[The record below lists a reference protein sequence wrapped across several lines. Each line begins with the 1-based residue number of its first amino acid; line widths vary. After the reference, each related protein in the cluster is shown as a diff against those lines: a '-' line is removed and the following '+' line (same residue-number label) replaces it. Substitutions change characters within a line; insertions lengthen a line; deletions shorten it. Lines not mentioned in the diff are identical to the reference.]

1 MLSSYYNSFR
11 NQRIEMKFLLLFV
24 ACNFLFLSVVA
35 QVEGEQPQNDMP
47 SISIRSNKI
56 YGKILDKK
64 TGKAIE
70 AASIQVF
77 PIDES
82 KKDSLLTGMLS
93 RPNGDF
99 NFSDLPSMKGFRI
112 VISAL
117 GYTTLEQTVP
127 TGGGDNQRGFE
138 KDLGNIELE
147 TEIKQLTNVT
157 VSAGRPAL
165 QMGIDRKIFN
175 VDKSLFS
182 AGGTAV
188 DIMRNIPSVSVDID
202 GNVELRNSA
211 PQIYI
216 DGRPTI
222 LTLDQIPADNIERVE
237 LITNPSAKFEASSSG
252 GIINIVLKKNKR
264 VGLNGIASIS
274 GGIPELFSTNLNL
287 NMRQGKF
294 NFFAS
299 GGYNQSGGIAK
310 GQTLRQNK
318 DNGVVT
324 DYFNQYSEN
333 ERSRKFS
340 SIRFGIDYFIDN
352 RNTVTLS
359 QDFIKGR
366 FGNHETQDQEYLN
379 SSQVME
385 YYGKREANSRSSFNR
400 RSTRLNYKH
409 SFPREGKEFTADVN
423 YNYGDRAENSNI
435 LSELFFPDGTVYEP
449 PSLVTNEGRNNET
462 QLTFQADYSNPITEN
477 KKIETG
483 IRTFYSEFKSYYNAF
498 AVENGLPEKLPL
510 SNNYQYKEKIYAGY
524 FTYSDK
530 KETFSY
536 QLGLRAE
543 YSKFDGLLVDSAYKF
558 GYEYPG
564 DAGQIWNAL
573 FPSFF
578 LSKKI
583 GEDDELQFNYSRRIR
598 RPRFWQLNPFIEI
611 NDPVNLRQGNPELR
625 PEFIN
630 SFELNYSNNYKKG
643 NFLGVLYFRNNPNDI
658 TEYSDTISAAQYQLL
673 NNAAIDPNA
682 ILNTFINAGNTNRF
696 GAEFTLQHEFAKNFD
711 IVPTIDLQYRTT
723 KANVGNL
730 NLSNEG
736 FNWEAQ
742 LTVNYKIE
750 TEKKS
755 IFNKLGF
762 QLTGEYESPAVIPQ
776 GRNIAEFDVDFA
788 VRKDFLKDKA
798 SVTFAINDVFN
809 SRKWGTIY
817 DTDQFYQDSYRRWN
831 VRSFRLTFSYKFGD
845 ANFSFNRRG
854 NNGGGDDD

>member
-1 MLSSYYNSFR
+1 
-11 NQRIEMKFLLLFV
+11 MKFLLLLFGSG
-24 ACNFLFLSVVA
+24 FLLLNVSA
-35 QVEGEQPQNDMP
+35 QVEGEQQQQQEYMP
-47 SISIRSNKI
+47 SEFSVRSNKI

-64 TGKAIE
+64 TGKPIE
-70 AASIQVF
+70 AASVQVF
-77 PIDES
+77 SLVEN
-82 KKDSLLTGMLS
+82 KQDSLLTGMLS

-99 NFSDLPSMKGFRI
+99 NFSDLPSVTGFRI

-117 GYTTLEQTVP
+117 GYNTWEQTV
-127 TGGGDNQRGFE
+127 TAGRGEKNQRGLE

-147 TEIKQLTNVT
+147 SEVKQLTNVT
-157 VSAGRPAL
+157 VSASRPAL
-165 QMGIDRKIFN
+165 EMGIDRKIFN

-202 GNVELRNSA
+202 GNVELRRSS

-237 LITNPSAKFEASSSG
+237 LITNPSAKFDASSSG

-264 VGLNGIASIS
+264 VGLNGIASVS

-299 GGYNQSGGIAK
+299 GGYNQSGGTAK
-310 GQTLRQNK
+310 GETIRQNK
-318 DNGVVT
+318 DNGIIT
-324 DYFNQYSEN
+324 DYFNQYSES

-340 SIRFGIDYFIDN
+340 SIRFGVDYFIDN
-352 RNTVTLS
+352 RNTVTVS

-366 FGNHETQDQEYLN
+366 FSNNETQEQEYLN

-385 YYGKREANSRSSFNR
+385 YFGQRQAIGKSVFNR

-409 SFPREGKEFTADVN
+409 NFPKDGKEFTADIN
-423 YNYGDRAENSNI
+423 YNYGDRAENSSIVNK
-435 LSELFFPDGTVYEP
+435 LFFPDGTEYEP
-449 PSLVTNEGRNNET
+449 PSFVNNEGRNHET
-462 QLTFQADYSNPITEN
+462 QLTFQADYSNPVSET

-483 IRTFYSEFKSYYNAF
+483 VRTHYSEFKSFYNAF
-498 AVENGLPEKLPL
+498 ALENGLPEKLPL
-510 SNNYQYKEKIYAGY
+510 SNNYEYNERVYAGY

-530 KETFSY
+530 KDKFSY

-543 YSKFDGLLVDSAYKF
+543 YSKFEGLLVDSAYKF
-558 GYEYPG
+558 GYEYPEDFG
-564 DAGQIWNAL
+564 KIWNAL

-578 LSKKI
+578 LSWKVS
-583 GEDDELQFNYSRRIR
+583 EDDELQFNYTKRIR

-611 NDPVNLRQGNPELR
+611 NDPVNLRQGNPELK

-630 SFELNYSNNYKKG
+630 SFELNYSNNYTNG
-643 NFLGVLYFRNNPNDI
+643 NFLGVLYFRNNPDDI
-658 TEYSDTISAAQYQLL
+658 TQYSDTITAAQYQEL
-673 NNAAIDPNA
+673 NNAAVDPNA
-682 ILNTFINAGNTNRF
+682 ILNTFINASTTNRF
-696 GAEFTLQHEFAKNFD
+696 GAEFTLQHKFGKNFD
-711 IVPTIDLQYRTT
+711 ITPTIDLQYRTT
-723 KANVGNL
+723 KANVDHL

-736 FNWEAQ
+736 FNWEGQ
-742 LTVNYKIE
+742 LTINYKIE
-750 TEKKS
+750 TTEKS

-762 QLTGEYESPAVIPQ
+762 QLNGEYESPQVIPQ
-776 GRNIAEFDVDFA
+776 GRNIAEFDVDAA

-798 SVTFAINDVFN
+798 SLTFAVNDVFN

-817 DTDQFYQDSYRRWN
+817 DTEQFYQDSYRRWN

-845 ANFSFNRRG
+845 PNFSFNRRSG
-854 NNGGGDDD
+854 NGGGGDDD